1 MPYFLLSNTPL
12 QIEDASTGDPA
23 SGYTLEAY
31 LAGTTTPTNMFS
43 DNSGTVIGS
52 TVTTNSAGYPQVSG
66 SIVNIWLDLSVS
78 YKLVLK
84 DAANSTVWT
93 VDNISRESAGILN
106 TTDVN
111 LGASLIGQSIQ
122 NINSKSDLK
131 SVTLS
136 STRRIWSD
144 GSFWEPLTGASPG
157 TYSDNSTVGYGTI
170 VIPTGG
176 DGSLAWIRS
185 GYKASILPQWFGA
198 KMDGLTDDTSSLQAA
213 IDYAATLPGRTCVSL
228 SGLECRTTDEIFLYT
243 NVVLKDGNILFDPSA
258 NDKFAVNIGWQDG
271 RALVRVA
278 GVVNVEV
285 EVQSGNVRTGL
296 AAFNFGHGARACFI
310 HASRAKMETGPAAS
324 NKGHFGF
331 SFYGIRD
338 DLVIAS
344 GGVNG
349 AYQNTISQCAVYAA
363 DIAYRL
369 DTDGFGEVGFKAQ
382 MNANSIKQCSA
393 YACTTSALMV
403 GEGAQENDIDVRADT
418 FISSIGLGT
427 TVTVCEVRGSFN
439 NIVCQEEI
447 GSRGDTQYT
456 VAFNGSNPRYNTV
469 KYSTQQVVTS
479 DVFFNESGSSVG
491 KNVATNICRPINVN
505 GNDVFCVSGYS
516 AVLASAT
523 DSVNEI
529 IFDNKCILIK
539 AVARNEL
546 TPASYTRLYFAKNAS
561 IDTVQRL
568 TWDNTDAV
576 GTIKTLNT
584 DPTAAGTI
592 DSRFIYDAGDRV
604 RVRIDQ
610 DSSGAQALGW
620 TLYFKSLHRS

>member
-1 MPYFLLSNTPL
+1 MTNSIESPYTLITDTSGHPIDSGYIFIGNAGQNPEVSPVAVYW
-12 QIEDASTGDPA
+12 DASMTIPA
-23 SGYTLEAY
+23 AQ
-31 LAGTTTPTNMFS
+31 PIR
-43 DNSGTVIGS
+43 TV
-52 TVTTNSAGYPQVSG
+52 NGYPSRSGSPSQVYVEGDYSITIRDSNLELVFTSLRPSRRIDSIILPDQVFTTKALAAAANPSTSVNISITDTDGGIFHPVSG
-66 SIVNIWLDLSVS
+66 SI
-78 YKLVLK
+78 
-84 DAANSTVWT
+84 A
-93 VDNISRESAGILN
+93 E
-106 TTDVN
+106 
-111 LGASLIGQSIQ
+111 
-122 NINSKSDLK
+122 
-131 SVTLS
+131 
-136 STRRIWSD
+136 
-144 GSFWEPLTGASPG
+144 F
-157 TYSDNSTVGYGTI
+157 SDNGGDYAGTQF
-170 VIPTGG
+170 IPLGG

-310 HASRAKMETGPAAS
+310 HASRAKMETGAAAS

-505 GNDVFCVSGYS
+505 GNDVFCISGYN

-523 DSVNEI
+523 DSVDEI

-546 TPASYTRLYFAKNAS
+546 TPASFSRLYFAKNGT

-584 DPTAAGTI
+584 DPTTAGTI

-610 DSSGAQALGW
+610 DSSGGQTLGW